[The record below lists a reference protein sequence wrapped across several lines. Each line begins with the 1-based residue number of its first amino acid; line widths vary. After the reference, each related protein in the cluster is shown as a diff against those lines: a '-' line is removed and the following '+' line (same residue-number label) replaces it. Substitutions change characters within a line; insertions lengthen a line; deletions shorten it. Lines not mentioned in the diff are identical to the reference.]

1 MDQSASFDEIW
12 SAIEQMPRRAP
23 ILDLKSHAAPSV
35 FLPGNMLREARRQKN
50 LADTPVPPVC
60 ILDPDGDLLAQLQLA
75 KRTTECAGW
84 ACYHTTMHGFE
95 HAGRKFGIIGGAV
108 GAAFAVLLAEQAFAS
123 GCELLLSLTSAGQI
137 TASEPAPYFILIER
151 ALRDEG
157 TSYHYL
163 AASRYAEADTALTQP
178 VFAALQAMGRH
189 VHRGATWTTDAPF
202 RETETAVAAARA
214 EGILAVE
221 MEAAAL
227 YAFAKASGNR
237 VLCFA
242 QVTNQMGQISG
253 DFEKGEAN
261 GAHDALS
268 LISIAAAAALTAVA
282 AAAALTKVAAD
293 AAVMAVAK

>member
-1 MDQSASFDEIW
+1 
-12 SAIEQMPRRAP
+12 
-23 ILDLKSHAAPSV
+23 
-35 FLPGNMLREARRQKN
+35 MLREARRQKN
-50 LADTPVPPVC
+50 LSETAVPPIC
-60 ILDPDGDLLAQLQLA
+60 ILDPDGDLLRQLQRA
-75 KRTTECAGW
+75 NCTTPCSGW
-84 ACYHTTMHGFE
+84 ACYHTTMYEFK
-95 HAGRKFGIIGGAV
+95 HAGMHFGIIGGAV

-123 GCELLLSLTSAGQI
+123 GCELLISLTSAGQI
-137 TASEPAPYFILIER
+137 IASERAPYFILIER

-163 AASRYAEADTALTQP
+163 APSRYAEADPALTRT
-178 VFAALQAMGRH
+178 VMTKLLATGRH
-189 VHRGATWTTDAPF
+189 VHLGATWTTDAPF

-227 YAFAKASGNR
+227 YAFARASGKR

-242 QVTNQMGQISG
+242 QVTNQMGQVNG

-268 LISIAAAAALTAVA
+268 LITIAAQAAMTVVG
-282 AAAALTKVAAD
+282 K
-293 AAVMAVAK
+293 